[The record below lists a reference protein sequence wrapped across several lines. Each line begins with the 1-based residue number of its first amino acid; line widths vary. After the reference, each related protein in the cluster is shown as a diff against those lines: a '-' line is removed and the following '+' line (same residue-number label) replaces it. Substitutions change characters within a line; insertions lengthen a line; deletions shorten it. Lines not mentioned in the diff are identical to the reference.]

1 MFIHNAK
8 QNSIFPEI
16 CDNLCVEA
24 ANSKAIF
31 TGAGKFWIRLQ
42 PPSLTGPRLNTK
54 ILWISLT
61 PLTDPP
67 CIKWFPRL

>member
-1 MFIHNAK
+1 MFIQNAK

-24 ANSKAIF
+24 ANSKTIIVQCREV
-31 TGAGKFWIRLQ
+31 WIRLQ
-42 PPSLTGPRLNTK
+42 PPSLTGPQLNTN

-67 CIKWFPRL
+67 CI